1 MDYQTE
7 RNLAREAA
15 RRAAWLCL
23 AVQREMLG
31 QPERMDKAG
40 REPVTVA
47 DFGAQALICALLG
60 ERLRGDRVLAE
71 ESAADFDAL
80 AGSGQRQRVARHLS
94 DVLGRAV
101 TLDNVDSWLDH
112 GRETASPRAWM
123 IDPIDGTKG
132 FLRGEQF
139 AVAIGFTVN
148 GVLTVGALACPMLP
162 VRADAPDGGVGLVLS
177 AVRGQGATAEPLQG
191 GDARS
196 ISVSQT
202 TQASAARAVQ
212 SVEAAHGDQD
222 ASART
227 LAALGVSQP
236 PLRIDSQA
244 KYAAVAD
251 GRAEFY
257 LRTMSSP
264 DYRERVWD
272 HAAGAL
278 VVSEAGGTVTDLYGE
293 PLDFSLGTRLE
304 ANRGVLATNGH
315 LHAAALAALRE
326 AGVAG

>member
-7 RNLAREAA
+7 RILAHEAA

-47 DFGAQALICALLG
+47 DFGAQALICALLR
-60 ERLRGDRVLAE
+60 EQLPGDRVLAE

-80 AGSGQRQRVARHLS
+80 AGSGQRQLVTRHLS
-94 DVLGRAV
+94 ETLGRAV
-101 TLDNVDSWLDH
+101 TLDDVDKWLDH
-112 GRETASPRAWM
+112 GRKTTSPRTWM

-139 AVAIGFTVN
+139 AVAIGFAID

-162 VRADAPDGGVGLVLS
+162 ARADTPNGEVGLLLS
-177 AVRGQGATAEPLQG
+177 AARGEGATAGPLAG
-191 GDARS
+191 GDAWP
-196 ISVSQT
+196 INVSETAQP
-202 TQASAARAVQ
+202 SAARAVQ
-212 SVEAAHGDQD
+212 SVEAAHGDQG
-222 ASART
+222 ASARA
-227 LAALGVSQP
+227 LAALGVSRP
-236 PLRIDSQA
+236 GLRLDSQA

-251 GRAEFY
+251 GRADLY

-278 VVSEAGGTVTDLYGE
+278 IVSEAGGLVTDLYGE
-293 PLDFSLGTRLE
+293 PLDFSRGTRLE
-304 ANRGVLATNGH
+304 TNRGVLATNGH
-315 LHAAALAALRE
+315 LHSAALAALRE